1 MTWWVD
7 GILLRSG
14 PRNMADWSA
23 WVSCDQFFCVICRLK
38 CLSDLVSV
46 IECHRV
52 SSCGCLV
59 RWQNLAEFDAALTC
73 LILPNAAMRLLLLA
87 KVPYIP
93 LLWSAEICSASL
105 QKQINHSELRLP
117 YSSMHHI
124 SVSIRYTRT
133 RLYNWVPPSTTK
145 MRTWMSRDAKTK
157 SKPHSRRI
165 FSQVTRLSKLT
176 FAIQAHPGTA
186 HCQATRRS
194 MHPYL
199 NVAFI
204 ILSWMA
210 VPCLS
215 FRSWCIVRIVC

>member
-1 MTWWVD
+1 MRMSTALAKF
-7 GILLRSG
+7 GRIRRS
-14 PRNMADWSA
+14 
-23 WVSCDQFFCVICRLK
+23 L
-38 CLSDLVSV
+38 DLP
-46 IECHRV
+46 
-52 SSCGCLV
+52 
-59 RWQNLAEFDAALTC
+59 D
-73 LILPNAAMRLLLLA
+73 AAMRLLLLA
-87 KVPYIP
+87 KVPYYD
-93 LLWSAEICSASL
+93 LLKSAVHLYRNKS
-105 QKQINHSELRLP
+105 NHSELRLP

-186 HCQATRRS
+186 HCQATSLS

-215 FRSWCIVRIVC
+215 FRRWCIVRIVC